1 MGAKARRTDSR
12 KTRTQR
18 RRRLVRHVVY
28 VLNLLLGVATHGCD
42 LVAFGSYWVAPSNL
56 ATPDSKIERTVND
69 IRPKSISRPFECPVP
84 SSESARLFHVDIDQ
98 VAFQYGGNS

>member
-1 MGAKARRTDSR
+1 MGAKARRTNSH

-56 ATPDSKIERTVND
+56 TIPD
-69 IRPKSISRPFECPVP
+69 IRNEREFGDVQRTSISRQLECPAP

-98 VAFQYGGNS
+98 VAFRYGGNS